1 MLKPRPAW
9 PGNPTAQNFV
19 LAQWQSQ
26 PDGFDLVVVNLAPHR
41 SQCLVP
47 LGAERLA
54 SRNWRLK
61 DLLGSEENRPSAED
75 LQNQGLYLDLP
86 EHGAQL
92 FHLAPV

>member
-26 PDGFDLVVVNLAPHR
+26 PNGFDLVVVNLAPHR
-41 SQCLVP
+41 GQCFVP
-47 LGAERLA
+47 LTVERLD

-61 DLLGSEENRPSAED
+61 DLLGNEEHQRYGAD
-75 LQNQGLYLDLP
+75 LQNHGLYLDLP
-86 EHGAQL
+86 EHGVQL
-92 FHLAPV
+92 FHLGPG